1 MKLVRPLAV
10 KVCPSPCPVTARHD
24 EIGVFAVG
32 QKSGC
37 PWHRRRAAPAFYV
50 ELTDDERSLV
60 DQIEVLRRRLNSTSA
75 TVRIVDYGAGD
86 AKLERSADGMR
97 HGMSS
102 QCSVSSACRASKRQF
117 WALFLFHLI
126 RHFQPRSCVE
136 LGSCVGISAA
146 YQAAALRLNG
156 RGNLITLEGA
166 PALAEI
172 ARKNLQELGLDRA
185 RVINGR
191 FEDELPRVL
200 ANSTPVDYAFIDG
213 HHDEQATIRY
223 FQQFLSHLS
232 PQAIVVFD
240 DLSWS
245 AGMRRAPGS
254 DHGARSSTSG
264 GRSRHGG
271 HSALLDVRPR
281 QAAFQNRHDLVRG
294 VPPG

>member
-10 KVCPSPCPVTARHD
+10 KVAR
-24 EIGVFAVG
+24 AL
-32 QKSGC
+32 SGY
-37 PWHRRRAAPAFYV
+37 RAMTKLGYLQSAKNPAARGIADALRAAFYV

-60 DQIEVLRRRLNSTSA
+60 DQIEVLRRRLNSTSE

-200 ANSTPVDYAFIDG
+200 ADSTPVDYAFIDG

-245 AGMRRAPGS
+245 AGMRRAWDQIAAHEAVQVAVDLGTM
-254 DHGARSSTSG
+254 GVCALSTSG
-264 GRSRHGG
+264 QGKLHSRI
-271 HSALLDVRPR
+271 AMI
-281 QAAFQNRHDLVRG
+281 
-294 VPPG
+294 